1 MANLGSD
8 FYSKLVEMASE
19 TGMKPEDIL
28 AIMVSESGINPS
40 ARNPHGGAAGLV
52 QFMPKILK
60 GVGFK
65 GTSDEF
71 SKLSGE
77 DQLPY
82 VKNLIETQMHVNGGP
97 FTSAAQYYVSIFWPV
112 ALKLPGVRRGDPST
126 AIVQANP
133 ETEVDPNSGKKY
145 SKKYY
150 DLGIKI
156 NPAFESLAYKS
167 NPLFHG
173 NTPGTITYGDMM
185 HQVEKNKRNPL
196 YSQAL
201 MAMQQQTGYQP
212 GNAPTPSMLAEKEK
226 SNMPSNKP
234 DTFEDVL
241 QKFVDSF
248 SSTASDDIS
257 KKTYQKLL
265 PNHDVL
271 IQIAAPDYTS
281 AVEFSRILCSALDEE
296 LKAIAFPHTDGQKV
310 EVECCIA
317 GPALECLQTVKQL
330 SRIFIQDFKDAT
342 KKIGGI
348 TIHTSCIMNKKSSYQ
363 QISLR
368 TADTNYRKFLLKFM

>member
-1 MANLGSD
+1 MANLGSS
-8 FYSKLVEMASE
+8 FYPKLVEMASE

-28 AIMVSESGINPS
+28 AIMVSESGINPN

-52 QFMPKILK
+52 QFMPKVLK

-65 GTSDEF
+65 GTSDQF
-71 SKLSGE
+71 AKLSGE

-112 ALKLPGVRRGDPST
+112 GLKLPGVRRGDPNT
-126 AIVQANP
+126 AIVEENP
-133 ETEVDPNSGKKY
+133 ETEVDPSSGKKY

-150 DLGIKI
+150 ALGIKI

-173 NTPGTITYGDMM
+173 DVPGVITYGDMM

-212 GNAPTPSMLAEKEK
+212 SNISSPSMLAEKG
-226 SNMPSNKP
+226 SPDMLSNKP
-234 DTFEDVL
+234 DTFQDVL
-241 QKFVDSF
+241 QKFVDSL
-248 SSTASDDIS
+248 STAASDTTS

-281 AVEFSRILCSALDEE
+281 AIEFSRILCSALDEE
-296 LKAIAFPHTDGQKV
+296 LKAFAFPHTNGHKV

-317 GPALECLQTVKQL
+317 GPALECLQTVEQL
-330 SRIFIQDFKDAT
+330 SQSLSHVFKDAT
-342 KKIGGI
+342 QKIGGI
-348 TIHTSCIMNKKSSYQ
+348 TIETSCIMNKKSSYQ

>member
-1 MANLGSD
+1 VTNLGSD

-28 AIMVSESGINPS
+28 AIMVSESGIDPS

-196 YSQAL
+196 YGQAL

-271 IQIAAPDYTS
+271 IQIAAPS
-281 AVEFSRILCSALDEE
+281 VC
-296 LKAIAFPHTDGQKV
+296 
-310 EVECCIA
+310 
-317 GPALECLQTVKQL
+317 KQ
-330 SRIFIQDFKDAT
+330 
-342 KKIGGI
+342 
-348 TIHTSCIMNKKSSYQ
+348 
-363 QISLR
+363 
-368 TADTNYRKFLLKFM
+368 